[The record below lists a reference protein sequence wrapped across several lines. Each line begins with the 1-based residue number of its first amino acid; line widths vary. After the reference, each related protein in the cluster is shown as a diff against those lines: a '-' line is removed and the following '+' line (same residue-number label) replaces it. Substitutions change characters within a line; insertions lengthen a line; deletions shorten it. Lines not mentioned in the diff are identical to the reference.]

1 MVRFFAAFF
10 YLFSLISSVLI
21 AENITS
27 RTFVTVDQ
35 GWNSDELVK
44 MYLHNSEIQRQWAWE
59 NLSKI
64 SFLGDEKILDF
75 GCGDGKISAE
85 LARLSKNGTVLGLD
99 VSERMIHLAQ
109 ILFPKYAFSNLEFE
123 ASTSLTFADK
133 SEDEQ
138 YDLIC
143 AFTVFHLISD
153 PLETLK
159 NLKIHLKASGKLLI
173 TVPTGENLVLYEAAN
188 EVFAKYGLHTPWKG
202 KNALNKQSMRTKE
215 GCVFFLKEAGY
226 QLESIEIIDTDN
238 PFYDL
243 DDFITWLIGTST
255 ATWQIPLSISR
266 NFYTDLVNRM
276 YELDPAIID
285 QEGRVRFKMP
295 RIHLT
300 ATLNKK

>member
-1 MVRFFAAFF
+1 MVRFSTALF
-10 YLFSLISSVLI
+10 YLVSLVSSALV

-27 RTFVTVDQ
+27 RTFETVDQ

-44 MYLHNSEIQRQWAWE
+44 MYFHNSEIQRQWAWE
-59 NLSKI
+59 SLGRI
-64 SFLGDEKILDF
+64 SLLGNEKILDF

-109 ILFPKYAFSNLEFE
+109 ILFPRYAFPNLEFKT
-123 ASTSLTFADK
+123 SSSLTFADG
-133 SEDEQ
+133 SEGEQ

-159 NLKIHLKASGKLLI
+159 NLKTHLKASGKLLI

-188 EVFAKYGLHTPWKG
+188 EVFAKYGLHAPWAGKG
-202 KNALNKQSMRTKE
+202 GLNKQTMRTKE

-226 QLESIEIIDTDN
+226 QLESIEIVDTDN

-243 DDFITWLIGTST
+243 DDFVTWLIGTST
-255 ATWQIPLSISR
+255 ATWQVPLPIAR

-276 YELDPAIID
+276 HELDPTIVD

-300 ATLNKK
+300 ATLDKK